1 MQMPKDVEEFLGKFN
16 LLWQQFIMQ

>member
-16 LLWQQFIMQ
+16 LLWQKFITQ